1 MLNLVGETCLVGTLL
16 CVFKFPKGLE
26 GVKTET
32 RPQRVVSV
40 LEDSDCRAHFPAL
53 EAVVAAVRK
62 VRSGDS
68 LYHRSMDCRQFWP
81 CARAP
86 GTTPQVPMSVG
97 REAAGPSLWN
107 RGAL

>member
-1 MLNLVGETCLVGTLL
+1 MGTLF

-32 RPQRVVSV
+32 RPQRVVSI
-40 LEDSDCRAHFPAL
+40 LEDSDLRAHFPAL
-53 EAVVAAVRK
+53 EAAVAAMRK

-68 LYHRSMDCRQFWP
+68 LYRRSMNCRQFWP
-81 CARAP
+81 RACAP
-86 GTTPQVPMSVG
+86 GTPQVPMSVG